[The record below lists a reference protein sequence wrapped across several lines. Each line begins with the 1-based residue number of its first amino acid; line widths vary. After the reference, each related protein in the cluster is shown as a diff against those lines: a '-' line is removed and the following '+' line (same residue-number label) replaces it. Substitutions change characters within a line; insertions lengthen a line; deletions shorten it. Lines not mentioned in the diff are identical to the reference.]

1 MPKSE
6 APAGQLECLHGVAA
20 FVDHLLQAHPLSIP
34 APDSSAVLDKTKPI
48 WKTPTACDWE
58 TIQSAASKALA
69 TAVWLASAANRLQA
83 RQDPEHRRLCI
94 RLKEQLYALVY
105 RLISGHL
112 LDPQLDMAS
121 LAGYAVGLLTEWQPE
136 SSLPSLTL
144 LFQCDALNNLN
155 TLLLRRMATDK
166 ALLGTHMDGDGTV
179 AMLSCISTAMTC
191 IDFCEFSWAH
201 AWPATYHVVCFV
213 WCYGALCEGGVCL
226 CFYRHEK
233 QSCRLHL
240 CRNTSSMS
248 CIMQSFA
255 AVCPVTESAVR
266 HAPVL
271 INSLTV
277 KWMCRLPIDHTIRQ
291 PLTPS
296 CQHVC

>member
-6 APAGQLECLHGVAA
+6 MPAGQLDCLHGVAS
-20 FVDHLLQAHPLSIP
+20 FVDYLLQAHPLSTP
-34 APDSSAVLDKTKPI
+34 ASDSSAVLDETKPT
-48 WKTPTACDWE
+48 WKTPNASDWN
-58 TIQSAASKALA
+58 TIQSSASKPLA

-94 RLKEQLYALVY
+94 RLKEQLYALVNH
-105 RLISGHL
+105 LISGHL

-136 SSLPSLTL
+136 SSSPSLSL
-144 LFQCDALNNLN
+144 LFRCDALNNLN

-179 AMLSCISTAMTC
+179 AMPSCISTAMTC
-191 IDFCEFSWAH
+191 IDFCELSWAH
-201 AWPATYHVVCFV
+201 AWPATYCVVCIV
-213 WCYGALCEGGVCL
+213 WCYGALYGGGVCL

-233 QSCRLHL
+233 QSCRLHF
-240 CRNTSSMS
+240 CSNASSRS
-248 CIMQSFA
+248 CIIRSSV
-255 AVCPVTESAVR
+255 AVCPLTESAVR

-271 INSLTV
+271 INSFTV
-277 KWMCRLPIDHTIRQ
+277 KWTCRLPNNHTI
-291 PLTPS
+291 
-296 CQHVC
+296 